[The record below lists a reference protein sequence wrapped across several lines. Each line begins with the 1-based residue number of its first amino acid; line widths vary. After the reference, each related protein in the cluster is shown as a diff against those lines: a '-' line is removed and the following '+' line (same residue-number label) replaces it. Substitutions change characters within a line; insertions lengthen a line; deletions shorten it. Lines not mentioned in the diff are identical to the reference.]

1 MDPMKGSIHVANPR
15 QNEYEDSLTG
25 SQYSCIPREV
35 VLERV
40 WRIRRLGAVPGELN
54 TLRL

>member
-15 QNEYEDSLTG
+15 QNEYEDSFTG

-35 VLERV
+35 VLER
-40 WRIRRLGAVPGELN
+40 LGAVPGELN